1 MDVSSNVKPASLL
14 PGLRCSLRFG
24 SENLRITINLPG
36 YGTVMATVL
45 DVQPVAEN
53 VTEPDCFLTVI
64 VNDPAA
70 VPLTVRE
77 EGLT

>member
-1 MDVSSNVKPASLL
+1 MP
-14 PGLRCSLRFG
+14 
-24 SENLRITINLPG
+24 
-36 YGTVMATVL
+36 TVL

-53 VTEPDCFLTVI
+53 VTEPEFFLTVI

-70 VPLTVRE
+70 VPSTLRE